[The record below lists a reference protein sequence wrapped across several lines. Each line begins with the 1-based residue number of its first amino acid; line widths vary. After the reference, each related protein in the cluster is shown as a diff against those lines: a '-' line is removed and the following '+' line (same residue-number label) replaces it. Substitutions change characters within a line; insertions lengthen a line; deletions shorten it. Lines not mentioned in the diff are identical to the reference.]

1 MEESTQGLDSQW
13 KETSKESSGGLLKV
27 HSGTEEA
34 TLLTQ
39 RMADLPEEKFF

>member
-13 KETSKESSGGLLKV
+13 KESSGGLLKV